1 MPITITQKKIQ
12 EATYVS
18 LIGPFMNY
26 YAEIPYATNNIEAA
40 WICNN
45 SKLKHLWCSAYTR
58 AQIDRMIKDYGGQ
71 IITLYPSGLDFDWY
85 EFEQF
90 RASLKDKDSITGIL

>member
-1 MPITITQKKIQ
+1 MPITITRKIDK

-18 LIGPFMNY
+18 LVGPFMNY

-45 SKLKHLWCSAYTR
+45 SKLKNLWCSTYTR
-58 AQIDRMIKDYGGQ
+58 EQVDRMIKDYGGQ
-71 IITLYPSGLDFDWY
+71 IITLYKEGLDFSWY
-85 EFEQF
+85 AFEELQ
-90 RASLKDKDSITGIL
+90 ASLKDQNSITGTL

>member
-1 MPITITQKKIQ
+1 MITVTTNKKE

-18 LIGPFMNY
+18 LVGPFMNY
-26 YAEIPYATNNIEAA
+26 YAEIPYATNNLEAA

-45 SKLKHLWCSAYTR
+45 SKLQHLWCSTYTR
-58 AQIDRMIKDYGGQ
+58 EQVDRMIKDYGGQ
-71 IITLYPSGLDFDWY
+71 IITLSPSGLGFNWF